1 MYHLP
6 FYIVLNTSCLPFKI
20 LHQSC
25 FHYLGIT
32 PGVYM
37 CVGGGGVLTKVLYR
51 EAPPRGTT
59 PYPYYILHVL
69 LTEKVSLV
77 SHALFRTFHPFNSCF
92 LHSPNI

>member
-32 PGVYM
+32 PGLYM
-37 CVGGGGVLTKVLYR
+37 CVGGGGGYSPKFYTGRLHPEVQPLTLII
-51 EAPPRGTT
+51 
-59 PYPYYILHVL
+59 YYMY
-69 LTEKVSLV
+69 
-77 SHALFRTFHPFNSCF
+77 F
-92 LHSPNI
+92 

>member
-37 CVGGGGVLTKVLYR
+37 CVGGGGGTHQSFIQGGSTPRYNPLPLLY
-51 EAPPRGTT
+51 TT
-59 PYPYYILHVL
+59 C
-69 LTEKVSLV
+69 
-77 SHALFRTFHPFNSCF
+77 TFDRKGIPC
-92 LHSPNI
+92 ITCIV